1 MGIEASMYYS
11 FYKNVRNSAWQCL
24 LDFGID
30 RLPVDLVK
38 ITRGAGIRL
47 IRNSHVDMLQV
58 GERAR
63 SYSDGSTWVFVYD
76 DSLPVDIYAQH
87 QEAIEDLARSHL
99 IDS

>member
-1 MGIEASMYYS
+1 MYYS

-47 IRNSHVDMLQV
+47 IRNSRVDMLQV

-76 DSLPVDIYAQH
+76 DSLPVE
-87 QEAIEDLARSHL
+87 EARFAVAHELGHFLLGHEEALAY
-99 IDS
+99 